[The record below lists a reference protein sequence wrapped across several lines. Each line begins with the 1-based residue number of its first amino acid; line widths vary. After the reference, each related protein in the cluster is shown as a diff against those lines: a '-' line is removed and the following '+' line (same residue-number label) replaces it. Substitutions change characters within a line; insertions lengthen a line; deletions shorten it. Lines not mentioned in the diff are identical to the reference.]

1 MIKKSISATLERL
14 QQINS
19 KYTGDEDNF
28 NNGLIGYCAF
38 RADLLKYD
46 LNNSVI
52 AFDFE
57 RVFIADFISNL
68 RKVQNMQD
76 LKNFINSKNTSF
88 FLNNKGLLQN
98 EHHK

>member
-1 MIKKSISATLERL
+1 MIKKSISATLDRL

-19 KYTGDEDNF
+19 KYTGDEENF
-28 NNGLIGYCAF
+28 NNGLCSYCDF
-38 RADLLKYD
+38 RADVLTYD

-52 AFDFE
+52 TFDFE

-76 LKNFINSKNTSF
+76 LKSFINSKNTSF
-88 FLNNKGLLQN
+88 FLK
-98 EHHK
+98 